1 MASEKSWYNDCGAE
15 IPIYQLCGKEGETNM
30 TIQKTSSPEAQGIP
44 SGAVIRLVNKL
55 KEQEIPMH
63 SLLIARHGYLTAELY
78 WRPYGRDVLHR
89 MFSQTKS
96 FTSLAIG
103 LLEAEGTI
111 TLQDKICS
119 YFPEFLPGNPDPWL
133 QEMTIENLLMMETC
147 HDKTTYKKT
156 STTENWVR
164 SFFQTQPTHRPG
176 TVFQYDT
183 SASHTLCALVEKLT
197 GQKMLDFLKDKVLRQ
212 IGFSE
217 ESYVLPDPFG
227 VSMGGTGLMAKPVD
241 MLRVGLM
248 LLNEG
253 KHPDDYGKKEG
264 RQVYPGDYLK
274 KALSF
279 RTPAAAG
286 LDTAQGYG
294 YQFWMLP
301 FQGFA
306 MLGMGSQ
313 NLLCFPQQDMVIAFN
328 ADTQGIPNGSD
339 IILNNIITELFEK
352 LSDQPL
358 PEDKESQEV
367 LERLAEELTL
377 PCLAKTIETPVQE
390 IVNGKDFFLR
400 RNSAGFKRI
409 KVVFS
414 TSEEG
419 YLEYENERGS
429 HQIPFGM
436 GRLKECVFPEYG
448 QRCVTSVAWLSED
461 TLYIRTWLTDESVAS
476 VHWKM
481 FFGKDGSLTVRM
493 HKTEETK
500 FNEFQGLL
508 NS

>member
-1 MASEKSWYNDCGAE
+1 M
-15 IPIYQLCGKEGETNM
+15 M
-30 TIQKTSSPEAQGIP
+30 IQRTSSPEAQGIP

-89 MFSQTKS
+89 MFSETKS

-103 LLEAEGTI
+103 LLEAEGRI
-111 TLQDKICS
+111 RLQDRICS
-119 YFPEFLPGNPDPWL
+119 YFPEFLPGNPDSWL
-133 QEMTIENLLMMETC
+133 EEMTIENLLMMETC

-227 VSMGGTGLMAKPVD
+227 VSMGGTGLMAKPAD

-248 LLNEG
+248 LLNGG
-253 KHPDDYGKKEG
+253 KHPDDYGKEDG
-264 RQVYPGDYLK
+264 RQVYPKAYLE

-279 RTPAAAG
+279 RTPASMG
-286 LDTAQGYG
+286 LDCAQGYG

-301 FQGFA
+301 FQGYG

-313 NLLCFPQQDMVIAFN
+313 NLLCFPGQDMAIVVT

-339 IILNNIITELFEK
+339 MILNNIVTEIFEH

-358 PEDKESQEV
+358 LEDPEGQAE
-367 LERLAEELTL
+367 LARLAGELTL
-377 PCLAKTIETPVQE
+377 PCLGKTSEPSVQAM
-390 IVNGKDFFLR
+390 VNGKDFFLR
-400 RNSAGFKRI
+400 RNPAGFKRM

-414 TSEEG
+414 EGDEG
-419 YLEYENERGS
+419 YLEYETETGS
-429 HQIPFGM
+429 HQLPFGL
-436 GRLKECVFPEYG
+436 GKLKACIFPEYG
-448 QRCVTSVAWLSED
+448 QRCVTSAAWCSQD
-461 TLYIRTWLTDESVAS
+461 TLYIRTWLTDESVAA
-476 VHWKM
+476 VHWRLA
-481 FFGKDGSLTVRM
+481 FGKDGSLTVLM
-493 HKTEETK
+493 KKTEETK